1 MDYKNGKIYQILN
14 NVNDDVYVGST
25 TQPLCKR
32 LYKHKADT
40 KVRDCNI
47 HKLIRE
53 IGEDKIYI
61 ELIESCPCNSRE
73 ELRAREGYY
82 IRERGTLNNLI
93 AGRTQQEW
101 IEDNKEQLKEYKHK
115 YYKLSMEQEHIRKY
129 EKVMCDTCGC
139 QSTRN
144 NLARH
149 QQSNKCK
156 SYVKPIENEE

>member
-53 IGEDKIYI
+53 LGEDKFYI
-61 ELIESCPCNSRE
+61 ELIESYPCNNRE

-82 IRERGTLNNLI
+82 IRERGSLNKAI
-93 AGRTQQEW
+93 AGRTRQEW
-101 IEDNKEQLKEYKHK
+101 VEDNKEYDKQYHDKNK
-115 YYKLSMEQEHIRKY
+115 EHIHQRKN
-129 EKVMCDTCGC
+129 EKITCNVCGC
-139 QSTRN
+139 HLNKSSISK
-144 NLARH
+144 H
-149 QQSNKCK
+149 QKTKKCK
-156 SYVKPIENEE
+156 SYVKPIENED

>member
-40 KVRDCNI
+40 KRRDNLI

-53 IGEDKIYI
+53 IGEDSIYI
-61 ELIESCPCNSRE
+61 ELIEIYPCNSRE

-93 AGRTQQEW
+93 AGRTRQEW
-101 IEDNKEQLKEYKHK
+101 IEDNKEYDKQYHDKNKEHIHRRKNERITCNVWK
-115 YYKLSMEQEHIRKY
+115 KCIPTDTVWCLGDADQRKLSE
-129 EKVMCDTCGC
+129 V
-139 QSTRN
+139 
-144 NLARH
+144 L
-149 QQSNKCK
+149 
-156 SYVKPIENEE
+156 